1 MASNWTFKI
10 NEYRT
15 RAILS
20 RGLYIFYPIFHYGFY
35 CRAVYDAEPLI
46 FHVSVN
52 ATETKLMDISRVKDC
67 ASECQKSTL
76 CDVWVF
82 SSISK
87 NCTLKQ
93 ADNFESITVASEMK
107 LKSGL
112 RNRCFNEP

>member
-1 MASNWTFKI
+1 MCC
-10 NEYRT
+10 R
-15 RAILS
+15 
-20 RGLYIFYPIFHYGFY
+20 LYF
-35 CRAVYDAEPLI
+35 RAVYDAERLI